1 MAGLAAVLSK
11 CSHFVWGS
19 IYCRVVLPSPS
30 IRSRQGT
37 GSAKKWPAPIASG
50 FRKFRVYGFVSLGFG
65 SFIAEAQSTS
75 GKKGT
80 ESDEE
85 TDSSKD
91 IKFERLEVRQ
101 FEAFRV

>member
-1 MAGLAAVLSK
+1 MQSFCLGINLLSCRFAKPEHKEPPRDGVSKKMA
-11 CSHFVWGS
+11 
-19 IYCRVVLPSPS
+19 
-30 IRSRQGT
+30 
-37 GSAKKWPAPIASG
+37 APIASG